1 MNEIQ
6 LKILEDLFAMVP
18 EGTFRDVEELQE
30 FIEDEGTEDLFEM
43 LPEGVFESEEQF
55 GEFLTPLKKKDFS
68 GEGPQ
73 QPVDSATQ
81 TPAEETPSP
90 QGAGSLGSP
99 NRSVNR
105 LNPASLN
112 QSLVQQPLPDK
123 PVGTKFGANVDVG
136 EKNTWLE
143 EMLGKNTVTDF
154 FGDMYRA
161 GAQGLG
167 QGATIDDARRLFV
180 SGSETSDADVEQYI
194 AAVKNMDNYGMSDE
208 MKSFN
213 RIYEDNGGGVLG
225 FMFGV
230 AQNPSVIGQLFVS
243 SVASM
248 VNPEVL
254 GGAAGGAALG
264 ATVAGG
270 TGAIAGSIGGPIGS
284 AIAGS
289 VGALGGGIN
298 GAILGASATLETGL
312 AFTEFMKEE
321 VDRAGFKFD
330 KDGVRKILSNP
341 TAMQSIR
348 NKAMARGLV
357 IGTIDAFTRGVA
369 GKVGGS
375 TIKAAKA
382 ADRAITKGMKAR
394 AALKAAGIEAVG
406 GASGEATARAVT
418 GQEMD
423 VAEIGFE
430 GITGQASSVLS
441 VPAAVSGMSLTDIG
455 NNMVGKGKNFFKPP
469 SYGYLTKKGTKMLM
483 SKQDVEAAIDTMT
496 DQEIIDS
503 QFVIENDTALEEKY
517 TKRRQEAN
525 LNQQTPDNLKGE
537 RRKKYIELLQE
548 RDNMENPDSPEN
560 KERIKQINEE
570 LDAIVKE
577 AETDVGETVK
587 LPDGLERYFSVTQL
601 EAIQALQEEGV
612 EKPTDEQ
619 VKNKQKELLKLAIE
633 AAKKTAAEVD
643 RFKNVKD
650 LDDEEAKEQAK
661 DQLIS
666 EGILEPTEQQINER
680 ANAIQESSATQVDV
694 QESTPDSPEVGEGD
708 AAGVVTQEGETQNQ
722 GVDKPIETQT
732 QEEISVNVAPF
743 FETSIESTTE
753 AGGLRKSPQYQEY
766 KQSLQNIADDLGVE
780 IEIEES
786 VGGYVNDAG
795 TKIREVSNVVKL
807 KQATLE
813 QASQYAALT
822 AALAPEVQESS
833 IAAEYTTDGAENH
846 NGNEITIKVSDS
858 EGTFQALQEAGI
870 DEYTLS
876 ETNNLLTLL
885 DIFDFSD
892 PDKDAKLEKLID
904 ILDEKNI
911 TYEVSDKK
919 AINSR
924 FIDKKS
930 RQQILSDGRQ
940 SAIQQQQEGSSLYKK
955 IISAINRDAQKQG
968 ISPNEYI
975 GKPSEPATPEVTADT
990 DRVQKIID
998 DIVKKTEQREQTRD
1012 DGGKTKKKR
1021 RAAKKQTLL
1030 DNTISYL
1037 QNSKLYQQLD
1047 DISRERLINELNKRF
1062 GFKIKKAA
1070 IPSFVKPKDKKV
1082 VVNERVALKD
1092 QIKLEAKAARES
1104 AAAYK
1109 KSMKNIAALISSFG
1123 KNLGKISQSKVKAIT
1138 KRFANVNLNNKKSVD
1153 SFLTFVDNVFTKQDY
1168 VQRLNTAKSQAKKA
1182 KKQVGGA
1189 KTGVLPA
1196 DLKAA
1201 LKTVFSINPA
1211 LIPEP
1216 LLDSFIELT
1225 SEYGSGKKVPSFKK
1239 AQETLPKALE
1249 IINGVQENIN
1259 EDIDS
1264 IKAEPTPDDFDADAT
1279 IKNITEK
1286 QKTVTEADL
1295 NNIPDKRAKEDAR
1308 QVLKMTPEQM
1318 KQLDDSDLKVLEQ
1331 IIENI
1336 KNGFAG
1342 KPVTD
1347 IATKLNEIKSFN
1359 QINPIFKRF
1368 RMNKYVDAIT
1378 NTYSKLKN
1386 RLAPL
1391 SPLSSIKEPRGFLTE
1406 RIRSLSTFFVD
1417 DVFGNRNSKTIYN
1430 NTFGKL
1436 ARSLETVKSKIKK
1449 LETKIDAAA
1458 KLLNTD
1464 GNRLG
1469 ITRNALVRK
1478 KYKLRILQLQR
1489 EHESNFVDGKPNA
1502 KAPPAIDFI
1511 DKTLEA
1517 IENDGVLNKQD
1528 AKILNELK
1536 KEFEVDG
1543 QISLTKIENSLTAK
1557 EKKALALYD
1566 DVNNSLASEAEYIA
1580 ANLHGVPVELYNNYS
1595 HRVVLQPDTEAK
1607 STVQQLVDKVKNNV
1621 NSAKSKTIV
1630 ERTNNAKAISFDPG
1644 FSAMRGAQETIMDY
1658 EMTQTLREVDG
1669 TLNRMKE
1676 DAKTGNKDSKQAVNA
1691 IIKAKNELVDV
1702 ILKGTYTDTPSGNL
1716 STMNLM
1722 RLGYQA
1728 TLGSVLR
1735 MGAEIVANTGIML
1748 KNPAMAA
1755 RAFKNFGTWV
1765 ANPKNVTAG
1774 FDAMTNLRSSQTSK
1788 LYNADV
1794 MESKHTQMSDYG
1806 GLDSKAG
1813 SATSRLNNVFG
1824 EILKYSGLKLTGRIV
1839 NTIASNIITFPDKAM
1854 SRPLWFGNWATN
1866 FEAQVK
1872 ELTGEDVKITK
1883 KDFQEIAD
1891 GTSRYLSPEFKEAR
1905 DNATAIADGEVVTMA
1920 TSNNAADAIIK
1931 NMRRTDDKA
1940 GMAVYRMANSFM
1952 ARFSLFEF
1960 ATARNAVFSLF
1971 NKGDLSKAEAAGLL
1985 AGITFRMS
1993 AYMTVYGMLTSIL
2006 DEELFDAKDDRDED
2020 IEDVMAR
2027 QLVGAVVSLLSR
2039 QSLGNIPVAGINYYI
2054 EESVNRNLLDNLRNG
2069 DEYDKYKHS
2078 IVFSQI
2084 GVEDLKKKSL
2094 EEIFVDAM
2102 AGPYGPMIN
2111 TLSRLLKVGVSSQ
2124 TAKKPETRQK
2134 AMDEIENRLILE
2146 VLGNLG
2152 LVPFYKDVRRVI
2164 IKDLFPPE
2172 TELTPEQ
2179 KKRIKELKKQREKRR
2194 PQRERSGDRRK
2205 TRNRRPKRVRVN
2217 RR

>member
-18 EGTFRDVEELQE
+18 KGAFRDIEQLQE
-30 FIEDEGTEDLFEM
+30 FIEDEGVEELFEM
-43 LPEGVFESEEQF
+43 VPEGVFEDEEQF
-55 GEFLTPLKKKDFS
+55 TEFITPLKKKDFS
-68 GEGPQ
+68 GDGPQ
-73 QPVDSATQ
+73 QPVDSGMQ
-81 TPAEETPSP
+81 TPTDETPLS
-90 QGAGSLGSP
+90 QGPGSSATPDRTVDRLTQQIGSI
-99 NRSVNR
+99 
-105 LNPASLN
+105 
-112 QSLVQQPLPDK
+112 QTQQDLPDK
-123 PVGTKFGANVDVG
+123 PVGTKFGANVEVG

-161 GAQGLG
+161 GAQGIG
-167 QGATIDDARRLFV
+167 QGATIDDARRLFI
-180 SGSETSDADVEQYI
+180 SGSETSTEDVDAYI
-194 AAVKNMDNYGMSDE
+194 EAVKNMDNYGMSDE
-208 MKSFN
+208 MKDFN
-213 RIYEDNGGGVLG
+213 RIYENNGGGVLG

-230 AQNPSVIGQLFVS
+230 AANPSVIGQLFVS

-248 VNPEVL
+248 VNPDVL
-254 GGAAGGAALG
+254 AGVGAGAGVGAAAGAAIGSTGFAAGPLG
-264 ATVAGG
+264 IATTGA
-270 TGAIAGSIGGPIGS
+270 GAIA
-284 AIAGS
+284 
-289 VGALGGGIN
+289 GGIN

-321 VDRAGFKFD
+321 VEAAGFKFD
-330 KDGVRKILSNP
+330 RDGVRKILDNP

-357 IGTIDAFTRGVA
+357 IGTIDAFTRGA
-369 GKVGGS
+369 ASKIGGS
-375 TIKAAKA
+375 SIKAAKA
-382 ADRAITKGMKAR
+382 ADKAITKGMKGR

-406 GASGEATARAVT
+406 GAGGEAAARGVT

-430 GITGQASSVLS
+430 GITGQASSILS
-441 VPAAVSGMSLTDIG
+441 VPSAVSGMSLTDIG
-455 NNMVGKGKNFFKPP
+455 RNMVGKGKNFFKPP

-483 SKQDVEAAIDTMT
+483 SKQDIEAAIDTMT

-503 QFVIENDTALEEKY
+503 QFVIENDTALEQKY
-517 TKRRQEAN
+517 ENRRQEAN

-548 RDNMENPDSPEN
+548 KSNMENPDSPEN
-560 KERIKQINEE
+560 KERIKAIDEE
-570 LDAIVKE
+570 LDNIVKE

-587 LPDGLERYFSVTQL
+587 LPDGLEKYFSVTQL
-601 EAIQALQEEGV
+601 EAIQALREEGV
-612 EKPTDEQ
+612 EKPSDEQ

-708 AAGVVTQEGETQNQ
+708 APGVVTPESQTQEQVADQ
-722 GVDKPIETQT
+722 PIETQT
-732 QEEISVNVAPF
+732 EEEISVNVAPF
-743 FETSIESTTE
+743 FETSIESTNE
-753 AGGLRKSPQYQEY
+753 ASGLRKSPQYQQY
-766 KQSLQNIADDLGVE
+766 KQSLQDIANDLGVE

-807 KQATLE
+807 KKATLE

-876 ETNNLLTLL
+876 ETNNLLSLL
-885 DIFDFSD
+885 DIFEFSD
-892 PDKDAKLEKLID
+892 ANKDAKLAKLLD

-940 SAIQQQQEGSSLYKK
+940 SAIQQQQEGSSFYKK

-975 GKPSEPATPEVTADT
+975 GSPTAPEVTADPN
-990 DRVQKIID
+990 RVQSIIN
-998 DIVKKTEQREQTRD
+998 DIIKKTKGRKVGESTSP
-1012 DGGKTKKKR
+1012 KKI
-1021 RAAKKQTLL
+1021 L
-1030 DNTISYL
+1030 DNTLKYL
-1037 QNSKLYQQLD
+1037 QNSKLYQQLND
-1047 DISRERLINELNKRF
+1047 TERNQLVRELNEKL
-1062 GFKIKKAA
+1062 GIKIKKA
-1070 IPSFVKPKDKKV
+1070 PSVKKILGKPKDKKV

-1092 QIKLEAKAARES
+1092 QIRKEAKAARES

-1109 KSMKNIAALISSFG
+1109 KSMKNIAGLISSFG
-1123 KNLGKISQSKVKAIT
+1123 KNLGKISQAKVKAVT

-1153 SFLTFVDNVFTKQDY
+1153 NFLTFVDNVFTKADY
-1168 VQRLNTAKSQAKKA
+1168 VKRLNTARKQSRKA

-1201 LKTVFSINPA
+1201 LKTVFSLNPA

-1225 SEYGSGKKVPSFKK
+1225 AEYGSGKKVPSFKK

-1308 QVLKMTPEQM
+1308 QILNMTPEQM

-1347 IATKLNEIKSFN
+1347 IATKLNAIKSYDKV
-1359 QINPIFKRF
+1359 NPIIQAFTQ
-1368 RMNKYVDAIT
+1368 NKYVDAIT
-1378 NTYSKLKN
+1378 NLYSK
-1386 RLAPL
+1386 
-1391 SPLSSIKEPRGFLTE
+1391 IKGARTKRGFLTE
-1406 RIRSLSTFFVD
+1406 RIRSLSTFFID
-1417 DVFGNRNSKTIYN
+1417 DVFGNRNSKTLYN
-1430 NTFGKL
+1430 NTFGKI
-1436 ARSLETVKSKIKK
+1436 ARSLETVKSKIKR
-1449 LETKIDAAA
+1449 LETKVNAAE

-1469 ITRNALVRK
+1469 ITRNALVEK
-1478 KYKLRILQLQR
+1478 KYKLRMLQLQR

-1502 KAPPAIDFI
+1502 KTPPAIDFVN
-1511 DKTLEA
+1511 KTLDA
-1517 IENDGVLNKQD
+1517 IENDG
-1528 AKILNELK
+1528 ILNEQDATILK
-1536 KEFEVDG
+1536 KLKTEFEVDG
-1543 QISLTKIENSLTAK
+1543 QISLEKIENSLTAK

-1566 DVNNSLASEAEYIA
+1566 DVNNSLASEAEYNA
-1580 ANLHGVPVELYNNYS
+1580 ANLHGQPV
-1595 HRVVLQPDTEAK
+1595 
-1607 STVQQLVDKVKNNV
+1607 
-1621 NSAKSKTIV
+1621 
-1630 ERTNNAKAISFDPG
+1630 
-1644 FSAMRGAQETIMDY
+1644 
-1658 EMTQTLREVDG
+1658 
-1669 TLNRMKE
+1669 
-1676 DAKTGNKDSKQAVNA
+1676 
-1691 IIKAKNELVDV
+1691 
-1702 ILKGTYTDTPSGNL
+1702 
-1716 STMNLM
+1716 
-1722 RLGYQA
+1722 
-1728 TLGSVLR
+1728 
-1735 MGAEIVANTGIML
+1735 
-1748 KNPAMAA
+1748 
-1755 RAFKNFGTWV
+1755 
-1765 ANPKNVTAG
+1765 
-1774 FDAMTNLRSSQTSK
+1774 
-1788 LYNADV
+1788 
-1794 MESKHTQMSDYG
+1794 
-1806 GLDSKAG
+1806 
-1813 SATSRLNNVFG
+1813 
-1824 EILKYSGLKLTGRIV
+1824 
-1839 NTIASNIITFPDKAM
+1839 
-1854 SRPLWFGNWATN
+1854 
-1866 FEAQVK
+1866 
-1872 ELTGEDVKITK
+1872 
-1883 KDFQEIAD
+1883 
-1891 GTSRYLSPEFKEAR
+1891 
-1905 DNATAIADGEVVTMA
+1905 
-1920 TSNNAADAIIK
+1920 
-1931 NMRRTDDKA
+1931 
-1940 GMAVYRMANSFM
+1940 
-1952 ARFSLFEF
+1952 
-1960 ATARNAVFSLF
+1960 
-1971 NKGDLSKAEAAGLL
+1971 
-1985 AGITFRMS
+1985 
-1993 AYMTVYGMLTSIL
+1993 
-2006 DEELFDAKDDRDED
+2006 
-2020 IEDVMAR
+2020 
-2027 QLVGAVVSLLSR
+2027 
-2039 QSLGNIPVAGINYYI
+2039 
-2054 EESVNRNLLDNLRNG
+2054 
-2069 DEYDKYKHS
+2069 
-2078 IVFSQI
+2078 
-2084 GVEDLKKKSL
+2084 
-2094 EEIFVDAM
+2094 
-2102 AGPYGPMIN
+2102 
-2111 TLSRLLKVGVSSQ
+2111 
-2124 TAKKPETRQK
+2124 
-2134 AMDEIENRLILE
+2134 
-2146 VLGNLG
+2146 
-2152 LVPFYKDVRRVI
+2152 
-2164 IKDLFPPE
+2164 
-2172 TELTPEQ
+2172 
-2179 KKRIKELKKQREKRR
+2179 
-2194 PQRERSGDRRK
+2194 
-2205 TRNRRPKRVRVN
+2205 
-2217 RR
+2217 

>member
-6 LKILEDLFAMVP
+6 LKILEDIFAMVP
-18 EGTFRDVEELQE
+18 KGTFRDVEELQE
-30 FIEDEGTEDLFEM
+30 FIEDEGTDDLFEM

-68 GEGPQ
+68 GDGTA
-73 QPVDSATQ
+73 QPVDSDIQ
-81 TPAEETPSP
+81 TPAEEIPSG
-90 QGAGSLGSP
+90 QGRGSGASPDRTP
-99 NRSVNR
+99 NRLTPQIGSI
-105 LNPASLN
+105 
-112 QSLVQQPLPDK
+112 QTQQKLPDK
-123 PVGTKFGANVDVG
+123 PVGTKFGANLEVG

-143 EMLGKNTVTDF
+143 EMLGKNAVTDF

-167 QGATIDDARRLFV
+167 QGATIDDARRLFI
-180 SGSETSDADVEQYI
+180 SGSETSTADVDAYI
-194 AAVKNMDNYGMSDE
+194 EAVKNMDNYGMSDE

-213 RIYEDNGGGVLG
+213 QIYENNGGGVLG

-230 AQNPSVIGQLFVS
+230 AANPTVIGQLFVS

-248 VNPEVL
+248 VNADVIA
-254 GGAAGGAALG
+254 GAATGGVTGAAVGGGVG
-264 ATVAGG
+264 AAA
-270 TGAIAGSIGGPIGS
+270 GAIGTPIGS

-289 VGALGGGIN
+289 VGAVGGGIN

-321 VDRAGFKFD
+321 VEAAGFKFD
-330 KDGVRKILSNP
+330 RDGVRKILENP

-357 IGTIDAFTRGVA
+357 IGTIDAFTRGA
-369 GKVGGS
+369 ASKIGGS
-375 TIKAAKA
+375 SIKAAKA
-382 ADRAITKGMKAR
+382 ADKAITKGMKAR
-394 AALKAAGIEAVG
+394 AALKAAGIEALG
-406 GASGEATARAVT
+406 GSTGEAAARAVT
-418 GQEMD
+418 GQEQD
-423 VAEIGFE
+423 TAEILFE
-430 GITGQASSVLS
+430 GVTGQASSVLS
-441 VPAAVSGMSLTDIG
+441 VPAAVSGQSLTDIG

-503 QFVIENDTALEEKY
+503 QFVIENDTALEQKY
-517 TKRRQEAN
+517 ENRRQEAN

-548 RDNMENPDSPEN
+548 KSNMENPDSPEN
-560 KERIKQINEE
+560 KERIKAIDEE
-570 LDAIVKE
+570 LDNIVKE
-577 AETDVGETVK
+577 AETDVGETIK
-587 LPDGLERYFSVTQL
+587 LPDGIEKYFSVTQL
-601 EAIQALQEEGV
+601 QAIQALQEEGID
-612 EKPTDEQ
+612 KPTDEQ
-619 VKNKQKELLKLAIE
+619 VKNKQKELLKLAID
-633 AAKKTAAEVD
+633 AAKKAASEVD

-666 EGILEPTEQQINER
+666 EGIVEPTEQQINER
-680 ANAIQESSATQVDV
+680 ANAIQESSTTQVDV

-708 AAGVVTQEGETQNQ
+708 APGVVTPESQTQEQVADQ
-722 GVDKPIETQT
+722 PIETQT
-732 QEEISVNVAPF
+732 QEEISVNIAPF
-743 FETSIESTTE
+743 YETSIESTNE
-753 AGGLRKSPQYQEY
+753 AAGLRKSPQYEQY
-766 KQSLQNIADDLGVE
+766 KQGIQDTANELGIE
-780 IEIEES
+780 IEIDEG

-795 TKIREVSNVVKL
+795 KKIREISNVVRL
-807 KQATLE
+807 KKATLQ
-813 QASQYAALT
+813 QAAEFASMLAALS
-822 AALAPEVQESS
+822 PEVQESS
-833 IAAEYTTDGAENH
+833 IAAEYVADDSPGVTGQEYTLE
-846 NGNEITIKVSDS
+846 VSDA
-858 EGTFQALQEAGI
+858 EGTFQALKEVGI
-870 DEYTLS
+870 DEYTLNES
-876 ETNNLLTLL
+876 NNLLTL
-885 DIFDFSD
+885 FKFN
-892 PDKDAKLEKLID
+892 DATEVDVLNKLKQLKENL
-904 ILDEKNI
+904 
-911 TYEVSDKK
+911 
-919 AINSR
+919 
-924 FIDKKS
+924 
-930 RQQILSDGRQ
+930 DGRN
-940 SAIQQQQEGSSLYKK
+940 IQYTAKARESIKSEYITVEERKSFLTTLRRNLINQGKEGTNLYKK
-955 IISAINRDAQKQG
+955 VISAINRDAENQG

-975 GKPSEPATPEVTADT
+975 GSPTAPEVTADPN
-990 DRVQKIID
+990 RVQSIIN
-998 DIVKKTEQREQTRD
+998 DIIKKTKGRKVGESTSP
-1012 DGGKTKKKR
+1012 KKI
-1021 RAAKKQTLL
+1021 L
-1030 DNTISYL
+1030 DNTLKYL
-1037 QNSKLYQQLD
+1037 QNSKLYQQLND
-1047 DISRERLINELNKRF
+1047 TERNQLVRELNEKL
-1062 GFKIKKAA
+1062 GIKIKKA
-1070 IPSFVKPKDKKV
+1070 PSVKKILGKPKDKKV

-1092 QIKLEAKAARES
+1092 QIRKEAKAARES

-1109 KSMKNIAALISSFG
+1109 KSMKNIAGLISSFG
-1123 KNLGKISQSKVKAIT
+1123 KNLGKISQAKVKAVT

-1153 SFLTFVDNVFTKQDY
+1153 NFLTFVDNVFTKADY
-1168 VQRLNTAKSQAKKA
+1168 VQRLNTARKQSRKA

-1225 SEYGSGKKVPSFKK
+1225 AEYGSGKKVPSFKK

-1308 QVLKMTPEQM
+1308 QILNMTPEQM

-1347 IATKLNEIKSFN
+1347 IATKLNAIKSYDN
-1359 QINPIFKRF
+1359 INPIIQAFTQ
-1368 RMNKYVDAIT
+1368 NKYVDAIS
-1378 NTYSKLKN
+1378 NLYSK
-1386 RLAPL
+1386 
-1391 SPLSSIKEPRGFLTE
+1391 IKAARTKRGFLTE
-1406 RIRSLSTFFVD
+1406 RIRSLSTFFID
-1417 DVFGNRNSKTIYN
+1417 DVFGNRNSKTLYN
-1430 NTFGKL
+1430 NTFGKI
-1436 ARSLETVKSKIKK
+1436 ARSLETVKSKIKR
-1449 LETKIDAAA
+1449 LETKVNAAE

-1469 ITRNALVRK
+1469 ITRNALVKK
-1478 KYKLRILQLQR
+1478 KYKLRMLQLQR

-1502 KAPPAIDFI
+1502 KTPPAIDFVN
-1511 DKTLEA
+1511 KTLDA
-1517 IENDGVLNKQD
+1517 IENDGILNEQD
-1528 AKILNELK
+1528 ATILNELK
-1536 KEFEVDG
+1536 AEFEVDG
-1543 QISLTKIENSLTAK
+1543 QISLEKIENSLTAK

-1566 DVNNSLASEAEYIA
+1566 DVNNSLASEAEYVA
-1580 ANLHGVPVELYNNYS
+1580 ANLHGQPVELYNNYS
-1595 HRVVLQPDTEAK
+1595 HRYVIDTKTKNEQ
-1607 STVQQLVDKVKNNV
+1607 TVQKLVDKVNN
-1621 NSAKSKTIV
+1621 NITSTKSNTIV
-1630 ERTNNAKAISFDPG
+1630 TRTNGAKAISFDPS

-1658 EMTQTLREVDG
+1658 EMTQTLREVDQ
-1669 TLNRMKE
+1669 TLNRVKE
-1676 DAKTGNKDSKQAVNA
+1676 DAKSGSKDAKQAVNA
-1691 IIKAKNELVDV
+1691 IIKAKTEIVDI

-1716 STMNLM
+1716 SAMNLM

-1728 TLGSVLR
+1728 TLGSIYR
-1735 MGAEIVANTGIML
+1735 MGAEIVANFGIML

-1755 RAFKNFGTWV
+1755 RAYKNFATWV

-1806 GLDSKAG
+1806 GLDAKAG
-1813 SATSRLNNVFG
+1813 SATNRLNNVFG

-1839 NTIASNIITFPDKAM
+1839 NAIASNIITFPDKAM
-1854 SRPLWFGNWATN
+1854 SRPLWFGKWADS

-1872 ELTGEDVKITK
+1872 EITGEDVKITK

-1891 GTSRYLSPEFKEAR
+1891 GTSKYLSPEFKEAR
-1905 DNATAIADGEVVTMA
+1905 DNATAMADGEVVTMA

-1940 GMAVYRMANSFM
+1940 PMAIYRMANSFM

-1960 ATARNAVFSLF
+1960 ATARNAIFALF

-1985 AGITFRMS
+1985 AGVTFRMS
-1993 AYMTVYGMLTSIL
+1993 AYMTTYGMLTSML
-2006 DEELFDAKDDRDED
+2006 DEELFDAEDDRDD
-2020 IEDVMAR
+2020 NIEDVMAR
-2027 QLVGAVVSLLSR
+2027 QIVGAMLSLLAR
-2039 QSLGNIPVAGINYYI
+2039 QSLGNIPMLPINFYL
-2054 EESVNRNLLDNLRNG
+2054 EESVNRNLLEDLRNG
-2069 DEYDKYKHS
+2069 EEYDKYKHS

-2094 EEIFVDAM
+2094 EEIFVDSF
-2102 AGPYGPMIN
+2102 AGPYGPIIN
-2111 TLSRLLKVGVSSQ
+2111 TLSRLLKVGVTSQ
-2124 TAKKPETRQK
+2124 TAKKLETRQK
-2134 AMDEIENRLILE
+2134 AEQEIEDRLILE

-2164 IKDLFPPE
+2164 LKDMFPPE
-2172 TELTPEQ
+2172 EKLTPEQ
-2179 KKRIKELKKQREKRR
+2179 KKRLKKIKEQQDKRR
-2194 PQRERSGDRRK
+2194 PQRDRSGDRRT

>member
-99 NRSVNR
+99 NRSVDR

-112 QSLVQQPLPDK
+112 QSLVKQPLPDK

-167 QGATIDDARRLFV
+167 QGATIDDARRLFM

-208 MKSFN
+208 MKDFN
-213 RIYEDNGGGVLG
+213 RIYENEGGGVLG

-248 VNPEVL
+248 VNPEVV
-254 GGAAGGAALG
+254 GGAAAGGALG

-284 AIAGS
+284 AIAGA
-289 VGALGGGIN
+289 VGAVGGGIN

-330 KDGVRKILSNP
+330 KDGVRKILNNP

-357 IGTIDAFTRGVA
+357 IGTIDAFTRGA
-369 GKVGGS
+369 ASKIGGS

-382 ADRAITKGMKAR
+382 ADKAITKGMKAR

-406 GASGEATARAVT
+406 GAGGEATARAVT

-441 VPAAVSGMSLTDIG
+441 IPTAVSGMSLTDIG

-537 RRKKYIELLQE
+537 RRSRYIELLQE

-560 KERIKQINEE
+560 KERIKEINEE

-587 LPDGLERYFSVTQL
+587 LPDGLEKYFSVSQL

-612 EKPTDEQ
+612 EKPSDEQ

-694 QESTPDSPEVGEGD
+694 QESTTDSPEVGEGD

-722 GVDKPIETQT
+722 TPDKPIETQT
-732 QEEISVNVAPF
+732 QEEVSVNVAPF
-743 FETSIESTTE
+743 FETSIESTSE

-807 KQATLE
+807 KNATLE
-813 QASQYAALT
+813 QASQYAAIT

-858 EGTFQALQEAGI
+858 EGTFQALKEAGI

-876 ETNNLLTLL
+876 ETNNLLSLL

-892 PDKDAKLEKLID
+892 ADKDAKLAKLLD

-924 FIDKKS
+924 FIDAKS

-940 SAIQQQQEGSSLYKK
+940 SSIQQGQEGSSLYQKV
-955 IISAINRDAQKQG
+955 ISAINRDAQKQG

-975 GKPSEPATPEVTADT
+975 GAPTTPEAKADPN
-990 DRVQKIID
+990 RVQSIIN
-998 DIVKKTEQREQTRD
+998 DIIKKTKGRKVGESTSP
-1012 DGGKTKKKR
+1012 KKI
-1021 RAAKKQTLL
+1021 L
-1030 DNTISYL
+1030 DNTLKYL
-1037 QNSKLYQQLD
+1037 QNSKLYQQLN
-1047 DISRERLINELNKRF
+1047 DIERNQLVRELNEKL
-1062 GFKIKKAA
+1062 GIKIKKA
-1070 IPSFVKPKDKKV
+1070 PSVKKILGKPKDKKV

-1092 QIKLEAKAARES
+1092 QIRKQAKAARES

-1109 KSMKNIAALISSFG
+1109 KSMKNIAGLISSFG

-1168 VQRLNTAKSQAKKA
+1168 VQRLNTAKSQSKKA

-1201 LKTVFSINPA
+1201 LKTLFSINPS
-1211 LIPEP
+1211 LIPEAQ
-1216 LLDSFIELT
+1216 LDSFIELAK
-1225 SEYGSGKKVPSFKK
+1225 EYGSGKKVPSFKK
-1239 AQETLPKALE
+1239 AQETLPKALD
-1249 IINGVQENIN
+1249 ILNAVQENIN
-1259 EDIDS
+1259 QDIDS
-1264 IKAEPTPDDFDADAT
+1264 IKAEPVPDDFDADTA
-1279 IKNITEK
+1279 IKNISEK
-1286 QKTVTEADL
+1286 QKEVTEADL

-1342 KPVTD
+1342 KAVTD
-1347 IATKLNEIKSFN
+1347 IATKLNALDSFN
-1359 QINPIFKRF
+1359 KVNPLIQKF
-1368 RMNKYVDAIT
+1368 RMNKYVDAMT
-1378 NTYSKLKN
+1378 NMYSKIKN
-1386 RLAPL
+1386 LRTG
-1391 SPLSSIKEPRGFLTE
+1391 RGFLTE
-1406 RIRSLSTFFVD
+1406 RIRSLSTFFID

-1436 ARSLETVKSKIKK
+1436 ARSLETVKSRVKR
-1449 LETKIDAAA
+1449 LQTKIDAAA

-1469 ITRNALVRK
+1469 ITRNALVKK
-1478 KYKLRILQLQR
+1478 KYKLRMLQLQR

-1502 KAPPAIDFI
+1502 KTPSAIDFVN
-1511 DKTLEA
+1511 KTLEA
-1517 IENDGVLNKQD
+1517 IENDGILNEQD

-1536 KEFEVDG
+1536 TEFEVDG
-1543 QISLTKIENSLTAK
+1543 EISLTKIENSLTAK

-1566 DVNNSLASEAEYIA
+1566 DVNNSLASDAEYIA

-1595 HRVVLQPDTEAK
+1595 HRVVLDPKTKDQ
-1607 STVQQLVDKVKNNV
+1607 SVQKLIDKVNNNV
-1621 NSAKSKTIV
+1621 NSAKSNTLV
-1630 ERTNNAKAISFDPG
+1630 ERTNGAKAISFDPG
-1644 FSAMRGAQETIMDY
+1644 YSAMRGAQETIMDF
-1658 EMTQTLREVDG
+1658 EMTQTLREVEQ
-1669 TLNRMKE
+1669 TLNKIKE
-1676 DAKTGNKDSKQAVNA
+1676 EAKTGNKDAKAAINA
-1691 IIKAKNELVDV
+1691 IQKAKTELVDV

-1716 STMNLM
+1716 STMNMM

-1728 TLGSVLR
+1728 TLGSVYR
-1735 MGAEIVANTGIML
+1735 MGAEIIANFGIIA
-1748 KNPAMAA
+1748 KNPAVAM

-1788 LYNADV
+1788 LYNPDV

-1839 NTIASNIITFPDKAM
+1839 NAIASNIITFPDKAM
-1854 SRPLWFGNWATN
+1854 SRPLWFGNWAQN

-1891 GTSRYLSPEFKEAR
+1891 GTSKYLSPEFKEAR
-1905 DNATAIADGEVVTMA
+1905 DNATALADNEVITVA

-1931 NMRRTDDKA
+1931 KMRTTD
-1940 GMAVYRMANSFM
+1940 GSMQMGVYRMANSFM

-1960 ATARNAVFSLF
+1960 GTARNAIFALF

-1993 AYMTVYGMLTSIL
+1993 AYMTAYSMLSSVL
-2006 DEELFDAKDDRDED
+2006 DEELFDAKDDKDED

-2027 QLVGAVVSLLSR
+2027 QIVGAMISLLAR
-2039 QSLGNIPVAGINYYI
+2039 QSLGNIPMLPINFYL
-2054 EESVNRNLLDNLRNG
+2054 EESVNRDLLKGLRG
-2069 DEYDKYKHS
+2069 GEEYDKYKHS
-2078 IVFSQI
+2078 IVFSQV

-2094 EEIFVDAM
+2094 EEIFVDSFS
-2102 AGPYGPMIN
+2102 GPYGPVIN

-2134 AMDEIENRLILE
+2134 AMDEIENRLLLE

-2164 IKDLFPPE
+2164 IKDMFPPE
-2172 TELTPEQ
+2172 TKLTPEQ
-2179 KKRIKELKKQREKRR
+2179 KKRIKELEKQKEKRR

>member
-99 NRSVNR
+99 NRSVDR

-112 QSLVQQPLPDK
+112 QSLVKQPLPDK

-167 QGATIDDARRLFV
+167 QGATIDDARRLFM

-208 MKSFN
+208 MKDFN
-213 RIYEDNGGGVLG
+213 RIYENEGGGVLG

-248 VNPEVL
+248 VNPEVV
-254 GGAAGGAALG
+254 GGAAAGGALG

-284 AIAGS
+284 AIAGA
-289 VGALGGGIN
+289 VGAVGGGIN

-330 KDGVRKILSNP
+330 KDGVRKILNNP

-357 IGTIDAFTRGVA
+357 IGTIDAFTRGA
-369 GKVGGS
+369 ASKIGGS

-382 ADRAITKGMKAR
+382 ADKAITKGMKAR

-406 GASGEATARAVT
+406 GAGGEATARAVT

-441 VPAAVSGMSLTDIG
+441 IPTAVSGMSLTDIG

-537 RRKKYIELLQE
+537 RRSRYIELLQE

-560 KERIKQINEE
+560 KERIKEINEE

-587 LPDGLERYFSVTQL
+587 LPDGLEKYFSVSQL

-612 EKPTDEQ
+612 EKPSDEQ

-694 QESTPDSPEVGEGD
+694 QESTTDSPEVGEGD

-722 GVDKPIETQT
+722 TPDKPIETQT
-732 QEEISVNVAPF
+732 QEEVSVNVAPF
-743 FETSIESTTE
+743 FETSIESTSE

-807 KQATLE
+807 KNATLE
-813 QASQYAALT
+813 QASQYAAIT

-858 EGTFQALQEAGI
+858 EGTFQALKEAGI

-876 ETNNLLTLL
+876 ETNNLLSLL

-892 PDKDAKLEKLID
+892 ADKDAKLAKLLD

-924 FIDKKS
+924 FIDAKS

-940 SAIQQQQEGSSLYKK
+940 SSIQQGQEGSSLYQKV
-955 IISAINRDAQKQG
+955 ISAINRDAQKQG

-975 GKPSEPATPEVTADT
+975 GAPTTPEAKADPN
-990 DRVQKIID
+990 RVQSIIN
-998 DIVKKTEQREQTRD
+998 DIIKKTKGRKVGESTSP
-1012 DGGKTKKKR
+1012 KKI
-1021 RAAKKQTLL
+1021 L
-1030 DNTISYL
+1030 DNTLKYL
-1037 QNSKLYQQLD
+1037 QNSKLYQQLN
-1047 DISRERLINELNKRF
+1047 DIERNQLVRELNEKL
-1062 GFKIKKAA
+1062 GIKIKKA
-1070 IPSFVKPKDKKV
+1070 PSVKKILGKPKDKKV

-1092 QIKLEAKAARES
+1092 QIRKQAKAARES

-1109 KSMKNIAALISSFG
+1109 KSMKNIAGLISSFG

-1168 VQRLNTAKSQAKKA
+1168 VQRLNTAKSQSKKA

-1201 LKTVFSINPA
+1201 LKTLFSINPS
-1211 LIPEP
+1211 LIPEAQ
-1216 LLDSFIELT
+1216 LDSFIELAK
-1225 SEYGSGKKVPSFKK
+1225 EYGSGKKVPSFKK
-1239 AQETLPKALE
+1239 AQETLPKALD
-1249 IINGVQENIN
+1249 ILNAVQENIN
-1259 EDIDS
+1259 QDIDS
-1264 IKAEPTPDDFDADAT
+1264 IKAEPVPDDFDADTA
-1279 IKNITEK
+1279 IKNISEK
-1286 QKTVTEADL
+1286 QKEVTEADL

-1342 KPVTD
+1342 KAVTD
-1347 IATKLNEIKSFN
+1347 IATKLNALDSFN
-1359 QINPIFKRF
+1359 KVNPLIQKF
-1368 RMNKYVDAIT
+1368 RMNKYVDAMT
-1378 NTYSKLKN
+1378 NMYSKIKN
-1386 RLAPL
+1386 LRTG
-1391 SPLSSIKEPRGFLTE
+1391 RGFLTE
-1406 RIRSLSTFFVD
+1406 RIRSLSTFFID

-1436 ARSLETVKSKIKK
+1436 ARSLETVKSRVKR
-1449 LETKIDAAA
+1449 LQTKIDAAA

-1469 ITRNALVRK
+1469 ITRNALVKK
-1478 KYKLRILQLQR
+1478 KYKLRMLQLQR

-1502 KAPPAIDFI
+1502 KTPSAIDFVN
-1511 DKTLEA
+1511 KTLEA
-1517 IENDGVLNKQD
+1517 IENDGILNEQD

-1536 KEFEVDG
+1536 TEFEVDG
-1543 QISLTKIENSLTAK
+1543 EISLTKIENSLTAK

-1566 DVNNSLASEAEYIA
+1566 DVNNSLASDAEYIA

-1595 HRVVLQPDTEAK
+1595 HRVVLDPKTKDQ
-1607 STVQQLVDKVKNNV
+1607 SVQKLIDKVNNNV
-1621 NSAKSKTIV
+1621 NSAKSNTLV
-1630 ERTNNAKAISFDPG
+1630 ERTNGAKAISFDPG
-1644 FSAMRGAQETIMDY
+1644 YSAMRGAQETIMDF
-1658 EMTQTLREVDG
+1658 EMTQTLREVEQ
-1669 TLNRMKE
+1669 TLNKIKE
-1676 DAKTGNKDSKQAVNA
+1676 EAKTGNKDAKAAINA
-1691 IIKAKNELVDV
+1691 IQKAKTELVDV

-1716 STMNLM
+1716 STMNMM

-1728 TLGSVLR
+1728 TLGSVYR
-1735 MGAEIVANTGIML
+1735 MGAEIIANFGIIA
-1748 KNPAMAA
+1748 KNPAVAM

-1788 LYNADV
+1788 LYNPDV

-1839 NTIASNIITFPDKAM
+1839 NAIASNIITFPDKAM
-1854 SRPLWFGNWATN
+1854 SRPLWFGNWAQN

-1891 GTSRYLSPEFKEAR
+1891 GTSKYLSPEFKEAR
-1905 DNATAIADGEVVTMA
+1905 DNATALADNEVITVA

-1931 NMRRTDDKA
+1931 NMRRTDDSMQM
-1940 GMAVYRMANSFM
+1940 GIYRMANSFM

-1960 ATARNAVFSLF
+1960 GTARNAIFALF

-1993 AYMTVYGMLTSIL
+1993 AYMTAYSMLSSVL
-2006 DEELFDAKDDRDED
+2006 DEELFDAKDDKDED

-2027 QLVGAVVSLLSR
+2027 QIVGAMISLLAR
-2039 QSLGNIPVAGINYYI
+2039 QSLGNIPMLPINFYL
-2054 EESVNRNLLDNLRNG
+2054 EESVNRDLLKGLRG
-2069 DEYDKYKHS
+2069 GEEYDKYKHS
-2078 IVFSQI
+2078 IVFSQV

-2094 EEIFVDAM
+2094 EEIFVDSFS
-2102 AGPYGPMIN
+2102 GPYGPVIN

-2134 AMDEIENRLILE
+2134 AMDEIENRLLLE

-2164 IKDLFPPE
+2164 IKDMFPPE
-2172 TELTPEQ
+2172 TKLTPEQ
-2179 KKRIKELKKQREKRR
+2179 KKRIKELEKQKEKRR

>member
-6 LKILEDLFAMVP
+6 LQILEDLFAMVP
-18 EGTFRDVEELQE
+18 KGTFRDVEELQE
-30 FIEDEGTEDLFEM
+30 FIEDEGTEELFEM
-43 LPEGVFESEEQF
+43 VPEGVFKDEEQF
-55 GEFLTPLKKKDFS
+55 GEFLMPLKKKDFS
-68 GEGPQ
+68 GDGPQ
-73 QPVDSATQ
+73 QPVDSGTQ
-81 TPAEETPSP
+81 TPAGETPSP
-90 QGAGSLGSP
+90 QGPGSSVTP
-99 NRSVNR
+99 DRSINR
-105 LNPASLN
+105 LDPASLN
-112 QSLVQQPLPDK
+112 QPLIEQPLPAN
-123 PVGTKFGANVDVG
+123 PVGTKFGANVEAG

-167 QGATIDDARRLFV
+167 QGATIDDARRLFM
-180 SGSETSDADVEQYI
+180 SGSETSEGDVEKYI

-213 RIYEDNGGGVLG
+213 RIYERNGGGVLG

-230 AQNPSVIGQLFVS
+230 AANPTVIGQLFVS

-248 VNPEVL
+248 VNTEVL
-254 GGAAGGAALG
+254 GGAAAGGALG

-270 TGAIAGSIGGPIGS
+270 TGAVAGAIGGPIGS

-289 VGALGGGIN
+289 VGAVGGGIN

-321 VDRAGFKFD
+321 VDRAGLKFD
-330 KDGVRKILSNP
+330 EEGVRKILENP
-341 TAMQSIR
+341 AALQSIR

-357 IGTIDAFTRGVA
+357 IGTIDAFTRGAASKLA
-369 GKVGGS
+369 GAP
-375 TIKAAKA
+375 IKAAKEA
-382 ADRAITKGMKAR
+382 GKAVTKGMKAR

-406 GASGEATARAVT
+406 GSSGEATARAVT

-430 GITGQASSVLS
+430 GITGQASSILS
-441 VPAAVSGMSLTDIG
+441 VPTAVSGMSLTDIG
-455 NNMVGKGKNFFKPP
+455 NDMVGKGKNFFKPP

-483 SKQDVEAAIDTMT
+483 SKQDIEAAIDTMT

-503 QFVIENDTALEEKY
+503 QFVIENDTALEQKY
-517 TKRRQEAN
+517 QDRRQEAN
-525 LNQQTPDNLKGE
+525 LNQQTPENLQGE
-537 RRKKYIELLQE
+537 RRSRYIELLQE
-548 RDNMENPDSPEN
+548 KSNMENPDTPEN
-560 KERIKQINEE
+560 QQRIKAIDEE
-570 LDAIVKE
+570 LQTIVDE
-577 AETDVGETVK
+577 AETDVGERVK
-587 LPDGLERYFSVTQL
+587 LPDGLEKYFSVSQL
-601 EAIQALQEEGV
+601 EAIEALQKEGV
-612 EKPTDEQ
+612 ENPSDEQ

-975 GKPSEPATPEVTADT
+975 GSPTTPEVTADPN
-990 DRVQKIID
+990 RVQNILNDII
-998 DIVKKTEQREQTRD
+998 KKTKGRKVGESTSP
-1012 DGGKTKKKR
+1012 KKI
-1021 RAAKKQTLL
+1021 L
-1030 DNTISYL
+1030 DNTLKYL
-1037 QNSKLYQQLD
+1037 QNSKLYQQLND
-1047 DISRERLINELNKRF
+1047 TERNQLVRELNEKL
-1062 GFKIKKAA
+1062 GIKIKKA
-1070 IPSFVKPKDKKV
+1070 PSVNKLLGKPKDKKV

-1092 QIKLEAKAARES
+1092 QIRKEAKAARES

-1109 KSMKNIAALISSFG
+1109 KSMKNIAGLISNFG

-1153 SFLTFVDNVFTKQDY
+1153 NFLTFVDNVFTKQDY
-1168 VQRLNTAKSQAKKA
+1168 VQRLNTAKTQSKKA

-1201 LKTVFSINPA
+1201 LKTLFSINPS
-1211 LIPEP
+1211 LIPEAQ
-1216 LLDSFIELT
+1216 LDSFIELAK
-1225 SEYGSGKKVPSFKK
+1225 EYGSGRKVPALRK
-1239 AQETLPKALE
+1239 AQETLPQALD
-1249 IINGVQENIN
+1249 IINAVQENLN

-1264 IKAEPTPDDFDADAT
+1264 IKAEPVPDDFDVDAT
-1279 IKNITEK
+1279 VKNISEK
-1286 QKTVTEADL
+1286 QKTVSESEL
-1295 NNIPDKRAKEDAR
+1295 NNIPDERAREDAR
-1308 QVLKMTPEQM
+1308 QIVKMTPEQM

-1331 IIENI
+1331 IIDNI
-1336 KNGFAG
+1336 KNGYAG
-1342 KPVTD
+1342 KAVTD
-1347 IATKLNEIKSFN
+1347 IATKLNAIKSFN

-1469 ITRNALVRK
+1469 ITRNALVKK

-1511 DKTLEA
+1511 NKTLEA
-1517 IENDGVLNKQD
+1517 IESDGVLNKRD
-1528 AKILNELK
+1528 GEILNELK

-1621 NSAKSKTIV
+1621 NSTKSKTIV
-1630 ERTNNAKAISFDPG
+1630 ERTNNAKPISFDPG

-1658 EMTQTLREVDG
+1658 EMTQTLREIDG

-1691 IIKAKNELVDV
+1691 IIKAKNELVDI

-1728 TLGSVLR
+1728 TLGSVYR
-1735 MGAEIVANTGIML
+1735 MGAEIIANTGIML

-1788 LYNADV
+1788 LYNPDV

-1940 GMAVYRMANSFM
+1940 GMAIYRMANSFM

-1960 ATARNAVFSLF
+1960 ATARNAVFALF

-1993 AYMTVYGMLTSIL
+1993 AYMTVYSMLTSIL
-2006 DEELFDAKDDRDED
+2006 DDELFDAEDDKNED

-2027 QLVGAVVSLLSR
+2027 QLVGAVISLISR

-2054 EESVNRNLLDNLRNG
+2054 EESVNRNLLDDLRNG

-2094 EEIFVDAM
+2094 EEIFVDTM

-2164 IKDLFPPE
+2164 LKDMFPPE
-2172 TELTPEQ
+2172 GPKLSPEQ
-2179 KKRIKELKKQREKRR
+2179 KKRLKEIEKQKSKRR

-2205 TRNRRPKRVRVN
+2205 VKNRRPKRVRVN
-2217 RR
+2217 RK

>member
-6 LKILEDLFAMVP
+6 LKILNDLFTLVP
-18 EGTFRDVEELQE
+18 EGTFSDIEELQE
-30 FIEDEGTEDLFEM
+30 FIEDKGVEDIFTLM
-43 LPEGVFESEEQF
+43 PEGVFEDEEEF
-55 GEFLTPLKKKDFS
+55 GEFITPLKKKDFS
-68 GEGPQ
+68 GDGPQ
-73 QPVDSATQ
+73 QPVDSGTP

-90 QGAGSLGSP
+90 QGPGSSAIP
-99 NRSVNR
+99 DRSVNR
-105 LNPASLN
+105 IDPRLNDLINPDTA
-112 QSLVQQPLPDK
+112 LPDK

-167 QGATIDDARRLFV
+167 QGATIDDARRLFI
-180 SGSETSDADVEQYI
+180 SGSETSSEDVEKYI

-213 RIYEDNGGGVLG
+213 RIYENNGGGVMGFILG
-225 FMFGV
+225 VG
-230 AQNPSVIGQLFVS
+230 ANPSVIGQLFVS

-248 VNPEVL
+248 VNPDVL
-254 GGAAGGAALG
+254 AGVGAGAAIGAGVG
-264 ATVAGG
+264 AG
-270 TGAIAGSIGGPIGS
+270 TGAVAGAIGGPVGS
-284 AIAGS
+284 GIAGL
-289 VGALGGGIN
+289 VGGVSGGIN

-321 VDRAGFKFD
+321 IDRAGLKFD
-330 KDGVRKILSNP
+330 KESVRKILENP

-357 IGTIDAFTRGVA
+357 IGTIDAFTRGFA
-369 GKVGGS
+369 SKVGGS
-375 TIKAAKA
+375 SIKAAKA
-382 ADRAITKGMKAR
+382 ADRVITKGMKAR
-394 AALKAAGIEAVG
+394 AGLKAAGIEAIG
-406 GASGEATARAVT
+406 GSTGEAAARVVT
-418 GQEMD
+418 GQDMD

-441 VPAAVSGMSLTDIG
+441 VPAAVSGNSLTDIG
-455 NNMVGKGKNFFKPP
+455 RNMVGKGKNFFKPP

-483 SKQDVEAAIDTMT
+483 SKEEVEAAIDSMT

-503 QFVIENDTALEEKY
+503 QFVIENDTALEQKY
-517 TKRRQEAN
+517 ENRRQEAN

-548 RDNMENPDSPEN
+548 KNNMENPDSPEN
-560 KERIKQINEE
+560 KERIKAIDEE
-570 LDAIVKE
+570 LQTIVDE
-577 AETDVGETVK
+577 AETDLSEEVQISEDVK
-587 LPDGLERYFSVTQL
+587 KLVSISRN
-601 EAIQALQEEGV
+601 EAIQALLAEGI
-612 EKPTDEQ
+612 ENPTDEQ
-619 VKNKQKELLKLAIE
+619 VNNKQKEMLKLAVA
-633 AAKKTAAEVD
+633 AAKKAGKEVS

-650 LDDEEAKEQAK
+650 LDDDEAKEQAK
-661 DQLIS
+661 DELIS
-666 EGILEPTEQQINER
+666 EGILEPTDQQINER

-694 QESTPDSPEVGEGD
+694 QESTTDSPEVGEGD
-708 AAGVVTQEGETQNQ
+708 APGVVTPESQTQEQVADQ
-722 GVDKPIETQT
+722 PIETQT
-732 QEEISVNVAPF
+732 QEEIKVNVAPF

-753 AGGLRKSPQYQEY
+753 AGGLRKSPEYQQY
-766 KQSLQNIADDLGVE
+766 KQSLTDIANDLGVE
-780 IEIEES
+780 VEVDEA
-786 VGGYVNDAG
+786 VGGYVNEAG
-795 TKIREVSNVVKL
+795 TKIREISNVVRL
-807 KQATLE
+807 KNATLD
-813 QASQYAALT
+813 QASQYAAIT

-833 IAAEYTTDGAENH
+833 IAAEYTVDGAENH
-846 NGNEITIKVSDS
+846 NGNELTIKVSDS
-858 EGTFQALQEAGI
+858 EGTFQALKEVGI
-870 DEYTLS
+870 DEYTLDTS
-876 ETNNLLTLL
+876 NNLLSLL

-892 PDKDAKLEKLID
+892 PQADAKLDALID
-904 ILDEKNI
+904 LLDNKNI
-911 TYEVSDKK
+911 TYEITDKK

-924 FIDKKS
+924 FIGKES

-940 SAIQQQQEGSSLYKK
+940 SAIQQQQEGTSLYKK
-955 IISAINRDAQKQG
+955 ILSAINRDAQKQG

-975 GKPSEPATPEVTADT
+975 GAQEAPQVTADQS
-990 DRVQKIID
+990 RVEKIAQDIKKKILSRRPKSMNPAY
-998 DIVKKTEQREQTRD
+998 IVKQVTEYLTQTKLRSQLND
-1012 DGGKTKKKR
+1012 VQFDALVRKVTEDLGVKVKKGPSVKKVIGDSQGG
-1021 RAAKKQTLL
+1021 
-1030 DNTISYL
+1030 
-1037 QNSKLYQQLD
+1037 
-1047 DISRERLINELNKRF
+1047 
-1062 GFKIKKAA
+1062 
-1070 IPSFVKPKDKKV
+1070 PKVADKKV

-1092 QIKLEAKAARES
+1092 QIRKEAKAARES

-1109 KSMKNIAALISSFG
+1109 KSMKNIAGLISSFG
-1123 KNLGKISQSKVKAIT
+1123 RNLGKISQSKVKAIT

-1168 VQRLNTAKSQAKKA
+1168 VQRLNTARKQSRKA

-1216 LLDSFIELT
+1216 LLDSFIEL
-1225 SEYGSGKKVPSFKK
+1225 SAEYGSGKKVPAFKK

-1259 EDIDS
+1259 QDIDS

-1279 IKNITEK
+1279 IKNISEK
-1286 QKTVTEADL
+1286 QKTVTQADL

-1308 QVLKMTPEQM
+1308 QILNMTPEQM

-1347 IATKLNEIKSFN
+1347 IATKLNAIKSFE
-1359 QINPIFKRF
+1359 QVNPIIKAFTQ
-1368 RMNKYVDAIT
+1368 NKYVDAIT
-1378 NTYSKLKN
+1378 NLYSK
-1386 RLAPL
+1386 
-1391 SPLSSIKEPRGFLTE
+1391 IKASRTGRGFLTE
-1406 RIRSLSTFFVD
+1406 RIRSLSTFFID
-1417 DVFGNRNSKTIYN
+1417 DVFGNRNSKTLYN
-1430 NTFGKL
+1430 NTFGKI
-1436 ARSLETVKSKIKK
+1436 ARSLETVKSKIKR
-1449 LETKIDAAA
+1449 LEVKVNAAE

-1469 ITRNALVRK
+1469 ITRNALVKK
-1478 KYKLRILQLQR
+1478 KYKLRMLQLQR

-1502 KAPPAIDFI
+1502 KTPPAIDFI
-1511 DKTLEA
+1511 NKTLEA
-1517 IENDGVLNKQD
+1517 IENDGILNEQD
-1528 AKILNELK
+1528 ATILNELK
-1536 KEFEVDG
+1536 TEFEVDG
-1543 QISLTKIENSLTAK
+1543 QISLEKIENSLTAK

-1566 DVNNSLASEAEYIA
+1566 DVNNSLASEAEYNA
-1580 ANLHGVPVELYNNYS
+1580 ANLHGQPVELYNNYS
-1595 HRVVLQPDTEAK
+1595 HRYVIDAK
-1607 STVQQLVDKVKNNV
+1607 TKNEQTVQKLVDKVNN
-1621 NSAKSKTIV
+1621 NITSTKSNTIV
-1630 ERTNNAKAISFDPG
+1630 TRTNGAKPISFDPS

-1658 EMTQTLREVDG
+1658 EMTQTLREVEQ
-1669 TLNRMKE
+1669 TLNKVKE
-1676 DAKTGNKDSKQAVNA
+1676 DAKSGSKDAKKAINA
-1691 IIKAKNELVDV
+1691 IIKAKTEIVDI

-1716 STMNLM
+1716 SAMNLM

-1728 TLGSVLR
+1728 TLGSIYR
-1735 MGAEIVANTGIML
+1735 MGAEIVANFGIML

-1755 RAFKNFGTWV
+1755 RAYKNFATWV

-1806 GLDSKAG
+1806 GLDAKAG
-1813 SATSRLNNVFG
+1813 SATNRVNNVFG
-1824 EILKYSGLKLTGRIV
+1824 EILKYTGLKMTGRIV
-1839 NTIASNIITFPDKAM
+1839 NQIASNIITFPDKAM
-1854 SRPLWFGNWATN
+1854 SRPLWFGKWADS

-1872 ELTGEDVKITK
+1872 EMTGEDVKITK

-1905 DNATAIADGEVVTMA
+1905 DNATAMADGEVVTMA

-1931 NMRRTDDKA
+1931 NMRRPGEKS
-1940 GMAVYRMANSFM
+1940 GMAIYRMANSFM

-1960 ATARNAVFSLF
+1960 ATARNAIFALF

-1993 AYMTVYGMLTSIL
+1993 AYMTTYGMLTSML
-2006 DEELFDAKDDRDED
+2006 DEELFDAEDDKEEN

-2027 QLVGAVVSLLSR
+2027 QIVGAMISLLAR
-2039 QSLGNIPVAGINYYI
+2039 QSLGNIPMLPINFYL
-2054 EESVNRNLLDNLRNG
+2054 EESVNRNLLEELRDG
-2069 DEYDKYKHS
+2069 EEYDKYKHS
-2078 IVFSQI
+2078 IVFSQV

-2094 EEIFVDAM
+2094 EEIFLDSF

-2111 TLSRLLKVGVSSQ
+2111 TLSRLLKVGVTSQ
-2124 TAKKPETRQK
+2124 TAVKPETRQK
-2134 AMDEIENRLILE
+2134 AMDEIENRLIIE

-2152 LVPFYKDVRRVI
+2152 LVPFYKDVRRVV
-2164 IKDLFPPE
+2164 IKDMFPPE

-2179 KKRIKELKKQREKRR
+2179 KKRLKKIKEQEEKRR

-2205 TRNRRPKRVRVN
+2205 TKNRRPKRVRVN

>member
-18 EGTFRDVEELQE
+18 KGAFRDIEQLQE
-30 FIEDEGTEDLFEM
+30 FIEDEGVEELFEM
-43 LPEGVFESEEQF
+43 VPEGVFEDEEQF
-55 GEFLTPLKKKDFS
+55 TEFITPLKKKDFS
-68 GEGPQ
+68 GDGPQ
-73 QPVDSATQ
+73 QPVDSGMQ
-81 TPAEETPSP
+81 TPTDETPLSQGPGSSATPDRTVDRLTP
-90 QGAGSLGSP
+90 QIGSI
-99 NRSVNR
+99 
-105 LNPASLN
+105 
-112 QSLVQQPLPDK
+112 QTQQDLPDK
-123 PVGTKFGANVDVG
+123 PVGTKFGANVEVG

-161 GAQGLG
+161 GAQGIG
-167 QGATIDDARRLFV
+167 QGATIDDARRLFI
-180 SGSETSDADVEQYI
+180 SGSETSTEDVDAYI
-194 AAVKNMDNYGMSDE
+194 EAVKNMDNYGMSDE
-208 MKSFN
+208 MKDFN
-213 RIYEDNGGGVLG
+213 RIYENNGGGVLG

-230 AQNPSVIGQLFVS
+230 AANPSVIGQLFVS

-248 VNPEVL
+248 VNPDVL
-254 GGAAGGAALG
+254 AGVGAGAGVGAAAGAAIGSTGFAAGPLG
-264 ATVAGG
+264 IATTGA
-270 TGAIAGSIGGPIGS
+270 GAIA
-284 AIAGS
+284 
-289 VGALGGGIN
+289 GGIN

-321 VDRAGFKFD
+321 VEAAGFKFD
-330 KDGVRKILSNP
+330 RDGVRKILDNP

-357 IGTIDAFTRGVA
+357 IGTIDAFTRGA
-369 GKVGGS
+369 ASKIGGS
-375 TIKAAKA
+375 SIKAAKA
-382 ADRAITKGMKAR
+382 ADKAITKGMKGR

-406 GASGEATARAVT
+406 GAGGEAAARGVT

-430 GITGQASSVLS
+430 GITGQASSILS
-441 VPAAVSGMSLTDIG
+441 VPSAVSGMSLTDIG
-455 NNMVGKGKNFFKPP
+455 RNMVGKGKNFFKPP

-483 SKQDVEAAIDTMT
+483 SKQDIEAAIDTMT

-503 QFVIENDTALEEKY
+503 QFVIENDTALEQKY
-517 TKRRQEAN
+517 ENRRQEAN

-548 RDNMENPDSPEN
+548 KSNMENPDSPEN
-560 KERIKQINEE
+560 KERIKAIDEE
-570 LDAIVKE
+570 LDNIVKE

-587 LPDGLERYFSVTQL
+587 LPDGLEKYFSVTQL
-601 EAIQALQEEGV
+601 EAIQALREEGV
-612 EKPTDEQ
+612 EKPSDEQ

-708 AAGVVTQEGETQNQ
+708 APGVVTPESQTQEQVADQ
-722 GVDKPIETQT
+722 PIETQT
-732 QEEISVNVAPF
+732 EEEISVNVAPF
-743 FETSIESTTE
+743 FETSIESTNE
-753 AGGLRKSPQYQEY
+753 ASGLRKSPQYQQY
-766 KQSLQNIADDLGVE
+766 KQSLQDIANDLGVE

-807 KQATLE
+807 KKATLE

-876 ETNNLLTLL
+876 ETNNLLSLL
-885 DIFDFSD
+885 DIFEFSD
-892 PDKDAKLEKLID
+892 ANKDAKLAKLLD

-940 SAIQQQQEGSSLYKK
+940 SAIQQQQEGSSFYKK

-975 GKPSEPATPEVTADT
+975 GSPTAPEVTADPN
-990 DRVQKIID
+990 RVQSIIN
-998 DIVKKTEQREQTRD
+998 DIIKKTKGRKVGESTSP
-1012 DGGKTKKKR
+1012 KKI
-1021 RAAKKQTLL
+1021 L
-1030 DNTISYL
+1030 DNTLKYL
-1037 QNSKLYQQLD
+1037 QNSKLYQQLND
-1047 DISRERLINELNKRF
+1047 TERNQLVRELNEKL
-1062 GFKIKKAA
+1062 GIKIKKA
-1070 IPSFVKPKDKKV
+1070 PSVKKILGKPKDKKV

-1092 QIKLEAKAARES
+1092 QIRKEAKAARES

-1109 KSMKNIAALISSFG
+1109 KSMKNIAGLISSFG
-1123 KNLGKISQSKVKAIT
+1123 KNLGKISQAKVKAVT

-1153 SFLTFVDNVFTKQDY
+1153 NFLTFVDNVFTKADY
-1168 VQRLNTAKSQAKKA
+1168 VQRLNTARKQSRKA

-1201 LKTVFSINPA
+1201 LKTVFSLNPA

-1225 SEYGSGKKVPSFKK
+1225 AEYGSGKKVPSFKK

-1308 QVLKMTPEQM
+1308 QILNMTPEQM

-1347 IATKLNEIKSFN
+1347 IATKLNAIKSYDKV
-1359 QINPIFKRF
+1359 NPIIQAFTQ
-1368 RMNKYVDAIT
+1368 NKYVDAIT
-1378 NTYSKLKN
+1378 NLYSK
-1386 RLAPL
+1386 
-1391 SPLSSIKEPRGFLTE
+1391 IKGARTKRGFLTE
-1406 RIRSLSTFFVD
+1406 RIRSLSTFFID
-1417 DVFGNRNSKTIYN
+1417 DVFGNRNSKTLYN
-1430 NTFGKL
+1430 NTFGKI
-1436 ARSLETVKSKIKK
+1436 ARSLETVKSKIKR
-1449 LETKIDAAA
+1449 LETKVNAAE

-1469 ITRNALVRK
+1469 ITRNALVEK
-1478 KYKLRILQLQR
+1478 KYKLRMLQLQR

-1502 KAPPAIDFI
+1502 KTPPAIDFVN
-1511 DKTLEA
+1511 KTLDA
-1517 IENDGVLNKQD
+1517 IENDG
-1528 AKILNELK
+1528 ILNEQDATILK
-1536 KEFEVDG
+1536 KLKTEFEVDG
-1543 QISLTKIENSLTAK
+1543 QISLEKIENSLTAK

-1566 DVNNSLASEAEYIA
+1566 DVNNSLASEAEYNA
-1580 ANLHGVPVELYNNYS
+1580 ANLHGQPVELYNNYS
-1595 HRVVLQPDTEAK
+1595 HRYVIDTKTKNEQ
-1607 STVQQLVDKVKNNV
+1607 TVQKLVDKVNNNV
-1621 NSAKSKTIV
+1621 TSAKSNTIV
-1630 ERTNNAKAISFDPG
+1630 TRTNGAKAISFDPS

-1658 EMTQTLREVDG
+1658 EMTQTLREVEQ
-1669 TLNRMKE
+1669 TLNRVKE
-1676 DAKTGNKDSKQAVNA
+1676 DAKSGSKDAKQAVNA
-1691 IIKAKNELVDV
+1691 IIKAKNEVVDI

-1716 STMNLM
+1716 SAMNLM

-1728 TLGSVLR
+1728 TLGSIYR
-1735 MGAEIVANTGIML
+1735 MGAEIVANFGIML

-1755 RAFKNFGTWV
+1755 RAYKNFATWV

-1806 GLDSKAG
+1806 GLDAKAG

-1824 EILKYSGLKLTGRIV
+1824 EILKYTGLKLTGRIV
-1839 NTIASNIITFPDKAM
+1839 NAIASNIITFPDKAM
-1854 SRPLWFGNWATN
+1854 SRPLWFGKWADS

-1872 ELTGEDVKITK
+1872 EITGEDVKITK

-1891 GTSRYLSPEFKEAR
+1891 GTSKYLSPEFKEAR
-1905 DNATAIADGEVVTMA
+1905 DNATAMADGEVVTMA

-1931 NMRRTDDKA
+1931 NMRRTDDKPA
-1940 GMAVYRMANSFM
+1940 MGIYRLANSYM

-1960 ATARNAVFSLF
+1960 ATARNAIFALF

-1985 AGITFRMS
+1985 AGVTFRMS
-1993 AYMTVYGMLTSIL
+1993 AYMTTYAMLTSAL
-2006 DEELFDAKDDRDED
+2006 DDELFGVEDDKNED

-2027 QLVGAVVSLLSR
+2027 QLVGAMLSLLAR
-2039 QSLGNIPVAGINYYI
+2039 QSLGNVPMLPINYYL
-2054 EESVNRNLLDNLRNG
+2054 EESVNRNLLEDLRNG
-2069 DEYDKYKHS
+2069 EEYDKYKHS

-2084 GVEDLKKKSL
+2084 GVEDLKTKSL
-2094 EEIFVDAM
+2094 EEIFVDSF
-2102 AGPYGPMIN
+2102 AGPYGPIIN
-2111 TLSRLLKVGVSSQ
+2111 TLSRLLQVGVSSQ
-2124 TAKKPETRQK
+2124 TAKKQETRDK
-2134 AMDEIENRLILE
+2134 AMKEIEDRLILE

-2152 LVPFYKDVRRVI
+2152 LVPFYKDVRRVVV
-2164 IKDLFPPE
+2164 KDMFPPE
-2172 TELTPEQ
+2172 GPKLTPEQ
-2179 KKRIKELKKQREKRR
+2179 KKRLKEIEEQKSRRR
-2194 PQRERSGDRRK
+2194 PQREKSGDRRRS
-2205 TRNRRPKRVRVN
+2205 TQNRRPQRVRVN

>member
-18 EGTFRDVEELQE
+18 KGAFRDIEQLQE
-30 FIEDEGTEDLFEM
+30 FIEDEGVEELFEM
-43 LPEGVFESEEQF
+43 VPEGVFEDEEQF
-55 GEFLTPLKKKDFS
+55 TEFITPLKKKDFS
-68 GEGPQ
+68 GDGPQ
-73 QPVDSATQ
+73 QPVDSGMQ
-81 TPAEETPSP
+81 TPTDETPLSQGPGSSATPDRTVDRLTP
-90 QGAGSLGSP
+90 QIGSI
-99 NRSVNR
+99 
-105 LNPASLN
+105 
-112 QSLVQQPLPDK
+112 QTQQDLPDK
-123 PVGTKFGANVDVG
+123 PVGTKFGANVEVG

-161 GAQGLG
+161 GAQGIG
-167 QGATIDDARRLFV
+167 QGATIDDARRLFI
-180 SGSETSDADVEQYI
+180 SGSETSTEDVDAYI
-194 AAVKNMDNYGMSDE
+194 EAVKNMDNYGMSDE
-208 MKSFN
+208 MKDFN
-213 RIYEDNGGGVLG
+213 RIYENNGGGVLG

-230 AQNPSVIGQLFVS
+230 AANPSVIGQLFVS

-248 VNPEVL
+248 VNPDVL
-254 GGAAGGAALG
+254 AGVGAGAGVGAAAGAAIGSTGFAAGPLG
-264 ATVAGG
+264 IATTGA
-270 TGAIAGSIGGPIGS
+270 GAIA
-284 AIAGS
+284 
-289 VGALGGGIN
+289 GGIN

-321 VDRAGFKFD
+321 VEAAGFKFD
-330 KDGVRKILSNP
+330 RDGVRKILDNP

-357 IGTIDAFTRGVA
+357 IGTIDAFTRGA
-369 GKVGGS
+369 ASKIGGS
-375 TIKAAKA
+375 SIKAAKA
-382 ADRAITKGMKAR
+382 ADKAITKGMKGR

-406 GASGEATARAVT
+406 GAGGEAAARGVT

-430 GITGQASSVLS
+430 GITGQASSILS
-441 VPAAVSGMSLTDIG
+441 VPSAVSGMSLTDIG
-455 NNMVGKGKNFFKPP
+455 RNMVGKGKNFFKPP

-483 SKQDVEAAIDTMT
+483 SKQDIEAAIDTMT

-503 QFVIENDTALEEKY
+503 QFVIENDTALEQKY
-517 TKRRQEAN
+517 ENRRQEAN

-548 RDNMENPDSPEN
+548 KSNMENPDSPEN
-560 KERIKQINEE
+560 KERIKAIDEE
-570 LDAIVKE
+570 LDNIVKE

-587 LPDGLERYFSVTQL
+587 LPDGLEKYFSVTQL
-601 EAIQALQEEGV
+601 EAIQALREEGV
-612 EKPTDEQ
+612 EKPSDEQ

-708 AAGVVTQEGETQNQ
+708 APGVVTPESQTQEQVADQ
-722 GVDKPIETQT
+722 PIETQT
-732 QEEISVNVAPF
+732 EEEISVNVAPF
-743 FETSIESTTE
+743 FETSIESTNE
-753 AGGLRKSPQYQEY
+753 ASGLRKSPQYQQY
-766 KQSLQNIADDLGVE
+766 KQSLQDIANDLGVE

-807 KQATLE
+807 KKATLE

-876 ETNNLLTLL
+876 ETNNLLSLL
-885 DIFDFSD
+885 DIFEFSD
-892 PDKDAKLEKLID
+892 ANKDAKLAKLLD

-940 SAIQQQQEGSSLYKK
+940 SAIQQQQEGSSFYKK

-975 GKPSEPATPEVTADT
+975 GSPTAPEVTADPN
-990 DRVQKIID
+990 RVQSIIN
-998 DIVKKTEQREQTRD
+998 DIIKKTKGRKVGEE
-1012 DGGKTKKKR
+1012 
-1021 RAAKKQTLL
+1021 
-1030 DNTISYL
+1030 
-1037 QNSKLYQQLD
+1037 KLG
-1047 DISRERLINELNKRF
+1047 I
-1062 GFKIKKAA
+1062 KIKKA
-1070 IPSFVKPKDKKV
+1070 PSVKKILGKPKDKKV

-1092 QIKLEAKAARES
+1092 QIRKEAKAARES

-1109 KSMKNIAALISSFG
+1109 KSMKNIAGLISSFG
-1123 KNLGKISQSKVKAIT
+1123 KNLGKISQAKVKAVT

-1153 SFLTFVDNVFTKQDY
+1153 NFLTFVDNVFTKADY
-1168 VQRLNTAKSQAKKA
+1168 VQRLNTARKQSRKA

-1201 LKTVFSINPA
+1201 LKTVFSLNPA

-1225 SEYGSGKKVPSFKK
+1225 AEYGSGKKVPSFKK

-1308 QVLKMTPEQM
+1308 QILNMTPEQM

-1347 IATKLNEIKSFN
+1347 IATKLNAIKSYDKV
-1359 QINPIFKRF
+1359 NPIIQAFTQ
-1368 RMNKYVDAIT
+1368 NKYVDAIT
-1378 NTYSKLKN
+1378 NLYSK
-1386 RLAPL
+1386 
-1391 SPLSSIKEPRGFLTE
+1391 IKGARTKRGFLTE
-1406 RIRSLSTFFVD
+1406 RIRSLSTFFID
-1417 DVFGNRNSKTIYN
+1417 DVFGNRNSKTLYN
-1430 NTFGKL
+1430 NTFGKI
-1436 ARSLETVKSKIKK
+1436 ARSLETVKSKIKR
-1449 LETKIDAAA
+1449 LETKVNAAE

-1469 ITRNALVRK
+1469 ITRNALVEK
-1478 KYKLRILQLQR
+1478 KYKLRMLQLQR

-1502 KAPPAIDFI
+1502 KTPPAIDFVN
-1511 DKTLEA
+1511 KTLDA
-1517 IENDGVLNKQD
+1517 IENDG
-1528 AKILNELK
+1528 ILNEQDATILK
-1536 KEFEVDG
+1536 KLKTEFEVDG
-1543 QISLTKIENSLTAK
+1543 QISLEKIENSLTAK

-1566 DVNNSLASEAEYIA
+1566 DVNNSLASEAEYNA
-1580 ANLHGVPVELYNNYS
+1580 ANLHGQPVELYNNYS
-1595 HRVVLQPDTEAK
+1595 HRYVIDTKTKNEQ
-1607 STVQQLVDKVKNNV
+1607 TVQKLVDKVNNNV
-1621 NSAKSKTIV
+1621 TSAKSNTIV
-1630 ERTNNAKAISFDPG
+1630 TRTNGAKAISFDPS

-1658 EMTQTLREVDG
+1658 EMTQTLREVEQ
-1669 TLNRMKE
+1669 TLNRVKE
-1676 DAKTGNKDSKQAVNA
+1676 DAKSGSKDAKQAVNA
-1691 IIKAKNELVDV
+1691 IIKAKNEVVDI

-1716 STMNLM
+1716 SAMNLM

-1728 TLGSVLR
+1728 TLGSIYR
-1735 MGAEIVANTGIML
+1735 MGAEIVANFGIML

-1755 RAFKNFGTWV
+1755 RAYKNFATWV

-1806 GLDSKAG
+1806 GLDAKAG

-1824 EILKYSGLKLTGRIV
+1824 EILKYTGLKLTGRIV
-1839 NTIASNIITFPDKAM
+1839 NAIASNIITFPDKAM
-1854 SRPLWFGNWATN
+1854 SRPLWFGKWADS

-1872 ELTGEDVKITK
+1872 EITGEDVKITK

-1891 GTSRYLSPEFKEAR
+1891 GTSKYLSPEFKEAR
-1905 DNATAIADGEVVTMA
+1905 DNATAMADGEVVTMA

-1931 NMRRTDDKA
+1931 NMRRTDDKPA
-1940 GMAVYRMANSFM
+1940 MGIYRLANSYM

-1960 ATARNAVFSLF
+1960 ATARNAIFALF

-1985 AGITFRMS
+1985 AGVTFRMS
-1993 AYMTVYGMLTSIL
+1993 AYMTTYAMLTSAL
-2006 DEELFDAKDDRDED
+2006 DDELFGVEDDKNED

-2027 QLVGAVVSLLSR
+2027 QLVGAMLSLLAR
-2039 QSLGNIPVAGINYYI
+2039 QSLGNVPMLPINYYL
-2054 EESVNRNLLDNLRNG
+2054 EESVNRNLLEDLRNG
-2069 DEYDKYKHS
+2069 EEYDKYKHS

-2084 GVEDLKKKSL
+2084 GVEDLKTKSL
-2094 EEIFVDAM
+2094 EEIFVDSF
-2102 AGPYGPMIN
+2102 AGPYGPIIN
-2111 TLSRLLKVGVSSQ
+2111 TLSRLLQVGVSSQ
-2124 TAKKPETRQK
+2124 TAKKQETRDK
-2134 AMDEIENRLILE
+2134 AMKEIEDRLILE

-2152 LVPFYKDVRRVI
+2152 LVPFYKDVRRVVV
-2164 IKDLFPPE
+2164 KDMFPPE
-2172 TELTPEQ
+2172 GPKLTPEQ
-2179 KKRIKELKKQREKRR
+2179 KKRLKEIEEQKSRRR
-2194 PQRERSGDRRK
+2194 PQREKSGDRRRS
-2205 TRNRRPKRVRVN
+2205 TQNRRPQRVRVN

>member
-18 EGTFRDVEELQE
+18 KGAFRDIEQLQE
-30 FIEDEGTEDLFEM
+30 FIEDEGVEELFEM
-43 LPEGVFESEEQF
+43 VPEGVFEDEEQF
-55 GEFLTPLKKKDFS
+55 TEFITPLKKKDFS
-68 GEGPQ
+68 GDGPQ
-73 QPVDSATQ
+73 QPVDSGMQ
-81 TPAEETPSP
+81 TPTDETPLSQGPGSSATPDRTVDRLTP
-90 QGAGSLGSP
+90 QIGSI
-99 NRSVNR
+99 
-105 LNPASLN
+105 
-112 QSLVQQPLPDK
+112 QTQQDLPDK
-123 PVGTKFGANVDVG
+123 PVGTKFGANVEVG

-161 GAQGLG
+161 GAQGIG
-167 QGATIDDARRLFV
+167 QGATIDDARRLFI
-180 SGSETSDADVEQYI
+180 SGSETSTEDVDAYI
-194 AAVKNMDNYGMSDE
+194 EAVKNMDNYGMSDE
-208 MKSFN
+208 MKDFN
-213 RIYEDNGGGVLG
+213 RIYENNGGGVLG

-230 AQNPSVIGQLFVS
+230 AANPSVIGQLFVS

-248 VNPEVL
+248 VNPDVL
-254 GGAAGGAALG
+254 AGVGAGAGVGAAAGAAIGSTGFAAGPLG
-264 ATVAGG
+264 IATTGA
-270 TGAIAGSIGGPIGS
+270 GAIA
-284 AIAGS
+284 
-289 VGALGGGIN
+289 GGIN

-321 VDRAGFKFD
+321 VEAAGFKFD
-330 KDGVRKILSNP
+330 RDGVRKILDNP

-357 IGTIDAFTRGVA
+357 IGTIDAFTRGA
-369 GKVGGS
+369 ASKIGGS
-375 TIKAAKA
+375 SIKAAKA
-382 ADRAITKGMKAR
+382 ADKAITKGMKGR

-406 GASGEATARAVT
+406 GAGGEAAARGVT

-430 GITGQASSVLS
+430 GITGQASSILS
-441 VPAAVSGMSLTDIG
+441 VPSAVSGMSLTDIG
-455 NNMVGKGKNFFKPP
+455 RNMVGKGKNFFKPP

-483 SKQDVEAAIDTMT
+483 SKQDIEAAIDTMT

-503 QFVIENDTALEEKY
+503 QFVIENDTALEQKY
-517 TKRRQEAN
+517 ENRRQEAN

-548 RDNMENPDSPEN
+548 KSNMENPDSPEN
-560 KERIKQINEE
+560 KERIKAIDEE
-570 LDAIVKE
+570 LDNIVKE

-587 LPDGLERYFSVTQL
+587 LPDGLEKYFSVTQL
-601 EAIQALQEEGV
+601 EAIQALREEGV
-612 EKPTDEQ
+612 EKPSDEQ

-708 AAGVVTQEGETQNQ
+708 APGVVTPESQTQEQVADQ
-722 GVDKPIETQT
+722 PIETQT
-732 QEEISVNVAPF
+732 EEEISVNVAPF
-743 FETSIESTTE
+743 FETSIESTNE
-753 AGGLRKSPQYQEY
+753 ASGLRKSPQYQQY
-766 KQSLQNIADDLGVE
+766 KQSLQDIANDLGVE

-807 KQATLE
+807 KKATLE

-876 ETNNLLTLL
+876 ETNNLLSLL
-885 DIFDFSD
+885 DIFEFSD
-892 PDKDAKLEKLID
+892 ANKDAKLAKLLD

-940 SAIQQQQEGSSLYKK
+940 SAIQQQQEGSSFYKK

-975 GKPSEPATPEVTADT
+975 GSPTAPEVTADPN
-990 DRVQKIID
+990 RVQSIIN
-998 DIVKKTEQREQTRD
+998 DIIKKTKGRKVGESTSP
-1012 DGGKTKKKR
+1012 KKI
-1021 RAAKKQTLL
+1021 L
-1030 DNTISYL
+1030 DNTLKYL
-1037 QNSKLYQQLD
+1037 QNSKLYQQLND
-1047 DISRERLINELNKRF
+1047 TERNQLVRELNEKL
-1062 GFKIKKAA
+1062 GIKIKKA
-1070 IPSFVKPKDKKV
+1070 PSVKKILGKPKDKKV

-1092 QIKLEAKAARES
+1092 QIRKEAKAARES

-1109 KSMKNIAALISSFG
+1109 KSMINIAGLISSFG
-1123 KNLGKISQSKVKAIT
+1123 KNLGKISQAKVKAVT

-1153 SFLTFVDNVFTKQDY
+1153 NFLTFVDNVFTKADY
-1168 VQRLNTAKSQAKKA
+1168 VQRLNTARKQSRKA

-1201 LKTVFSINPA
+1201 LKTVFSLNPA

-1225 SEYGSGKKVPSFKK
+1225 AEYGSGKKVPSFKK

-1308 QVLKMTPEQM
+1308 QILNMTPEQM

-1347 IATKLNEIKSFN
+1347 IATKLNAIKSYDKV
-1359 QINPIFKRF
+1359 NPIIQAFTQ
-1368 RMNKYVDAIT
+1368 NKYVDAIT
-1378 NTYSKLKN
+1378 NLYSK
-1386 RLAPL
+1386 
-1391 SPLSSIKEPRGFLTE
+1391 IKGARTKRGFLTE
-1406 RIRSLSTFFVD
+1406 RIRSLSTFFID
-1417 DVFGNRNSKTIYN
+1417 DVFGNRNSKTLYN
-1430 NTFGKL
+1430 NTFGKI
-1436 ARSLETVKSKIKK
+1436 ARSLETVKSKIKR
-1449 LETKIDAAA
+1449 LETKVNAAE

-1469 ITRNALVRK
+1469 ITRNALVEK
-1478 KYKLRILQLQR
+1478 KYKLRMLQLQR

-1502 KAPPAIDFI
+1502 KTPPAIDFVN
-1511 DKTLEA
+1511 KTLDA
-1517 IENDGVLNKQD
+1517 IENDG
-1528 AKILNELK
+1528 ILNEQDATILK
-1536 KEFEVDG
+1536 KLKTEFEVDG
-1543 QISLTKIENSLTAK
+1543 QISLEKIENSLTAK

-1566 DVNNSLASEAEYIA
+1566 DVNNSLASEAEYNA
-1580 ANLHGVPVELYNNYS
+1580 ANLHGQPVELYNNYS
-1595 HRVVLQPDTEAK
+1595 HRYVIDTKTKNEQ
-1607 STVQQLVDKVKNNV
+1607 TVQKLVDKVNNNV
-1621 NSAKSKTIV
+1621 TSAKSNTIV
-1630 ERTNNAKAISFDPG
+1630 TRTNGAKAISFDPS

-1658 EMTQTLREVDG
+1658 EMTQTLREVEQ
-1669 TLNRMKE
+1669 TLNRVKE
-1676 DAKTGNKDSKQAVNA
+1676 DAKSGSKDAKQAVNA
-1691 IIKAKNELVDV
+1691 IIKAKNEVVDI

-1716 STMNLM
+1716 SAMNLM

-1728 TLGSVLR
+1728 TLGSIYR
-1735 MGAEIVANTGIML
+1735 MGAEIVANFGIML

-1755 RAFKNFGTWV
+1755 RAYKNFATWV

-1806 GLDSKAG
+1806 GLDAKAG

-1824 EILKYSGLKLTGRIV
+1824 EILKYTGLKLTGRIV
-1839 NTIASNIITFPDKAM
+1839 NAIASNIITFPDKAM
-1854 SRPLWFGNWATN
+1854 SRPLWFGKWADS

-1872 ELTGEDVKITK
+1872 EITGEDVKITK

-1891 GTSRYLSPEFKEAR
+1891 GTSKYLSPEFKEAR
-1905 DNATAIADGEVVTMA
+1905 DNATAMADGEVVTMA

-1931 NMRRTDDKA
+1931 NMRRTDDKPA
-1940 GMAVYRMANSFM
+1940 MGIYRLANSYM

-1960 ATARNAVFSLF
+1960 ATARNAIFALF

-1985 AGITFRMS
+1985 AGVTFRMS
-1993 AYMTVYGMLTSIL
+1993 AYMTTYAMLTSAL
-2006 DEELFDAKDDRDED
+2006 DDELFGVEDDKNED

-2027 QLVGAVVSLLSR
+2027 QLVGAMLSLLAR
-2039 QSLGNIPVAGINYYI
+2039 QSLGNVPMLPINYYL
-2054 EESVNRNLLDNLRNG
+2054 EESVNRNLLEDLRNG
-2069 DEYDKYKHS
+2069 EEYDKYKHS

-2084 GVEDLKKKSL
+2084 GVEDLKTKSL
-2094 EEIFVDAM
+2094 EEIFVDSF
-2102 AGPYGPMIN
+2102 AGPYGPIIN
-2111 TLSRLLKVGVSSQ
+2111 TLSRLLQVGVSSQ
-2124 TAKKPETRQK
+2124 TAKKQETRDK
-2134 AMDEIENRLILE
+2134 AMKEIEDRLILE

-2152 LVPFYKDVRRVI
+2152 LVPFYKDVRRVVV
-2164 IKDLFPPE
+2164 KDMFPPE
-2172 TELTPEQ
+2172 GPKLTPEQ
-2179 KKRIKELKKQREKRR
+2179 KKRLKEIEEQKSRRR
-2194 PQRERSGDRRK
+2194 PQREKSGDRRRS
-2205 TRNRRPKRVRVN
+2205 TQNRRPQRVRVN